1 MAYVKRPFEYWG
13 MLINQVEHDLNIA
26 NDNFEILGNA
36 FYQSDPQNQPINRAC
51 YISNTPP
58 LNPKKGQI
66 WVNTSFSPPVYYV
79 YDGTNWVD
87 LSNIELLLQLMLFIG
102 G

>member
-1 MAYVKRPFEYWG
+1 MPYTNRPFAYWG

-26 NDNFEILGNA
+26 NDNFEILGDA

-51 YISNTPP
+51 YVSDTPP

-66 WVNTSFSPPVYYV
+66 WVVTSVYHTASYV
-79 YDGTNWVD
+79 YDGTKWVD
-87 LSNIELLLQLMLFIG
+87 LSNLIRLLQLMLFIG

>member
-1 MAYVKRPFEYWG
+1 MSYTKRPFEYWG

-26 NDNFEILGNA
+26 NDNFEILGDA

-51 YISNTPP
+51 YVSKTPP

-66 WVNTSFSPPVYYV
+66 WVDISTFYPISYV
-79 YDGTNWVD
+79 YDGTKWVD
-87 LSNIELLLQLMLFIG
+87 LSTLIRLLQFMLFIG